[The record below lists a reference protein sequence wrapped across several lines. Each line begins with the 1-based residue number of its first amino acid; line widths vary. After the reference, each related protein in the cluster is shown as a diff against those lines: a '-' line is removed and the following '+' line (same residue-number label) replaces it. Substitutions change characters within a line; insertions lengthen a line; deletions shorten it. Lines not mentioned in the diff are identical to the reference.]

1 MQWMYNIHVITDSST
16 KKHGLRILKG
26 VKIVLKSI
34 VLDLEESESPK
45 KS

>member
-1 MQWMYNIHVITDSST
+1 MHIIHVITDSST

-34 VLDLEESESPK
+34 VLDFEDPESPK

>member
-1 MQWMYNIHVITDSST
+1 MITDSST

-45 KS
+45 KP

>member
-1 MQWMYNIHVITDSST
+1 MLRMYTIHVIADSS

-34 VLDLEESESPK
+34 VLDFEEPK
-45 KS
+45 SSKNHN